1 MNDTI
6 KIVLFALGLVLLGF
20 GLYTLI
26 SPDTLLNMQGIADGS
41 QSTGGQSAFLITF
54 GIIML
59 AGSIY
64 SKDHQELA

>member
-6 KIVLFALGLVLLGF
+6 KIFLFALGLVLLGF

-64 SKDHQELA
+64 SKDQQELA